1 MTSSP
6 PRSRNAD
13 EPRASDRRLA
23 ELRLEQLTREQR
35 RRNAHASFEAFVLA
49 VYPRYFVNWH
59 HRVLMR
65 VLQDYALGRIPR
77 LMVFM
82 PPRHGKSFLVSEFL
96 PAWMLGLDPDLAV
109 MSASYAAQ
117 LAWKFNRKLQRLMQ
131 SKVYREIFPDT
142 RVSAKRVVT
151 DARGNYLA
159 NKEEFEVIGREGAY
173 KCAGVGGGITGRGF
187 MRGIIDDP
195 VKDRAEAES
204 AIVREGVADWY
215 DSTFWTRQ
223 EGDGA
228 GILLTM
234 TRWHEDD
241 LAGRLLKAARDGE
254 GERWHVLWFP
264 AKREEDLP
272 PELADNPGVT
282 LLGQDEDRREE
293 SQGLW
298 LWKFGQDFY
307 DKAEKKSER
316 DWLSLYQNR
325 PRSEEGAIFKRHML
339 QPCLREGSGL
349 DATFTLPTGHV
360 VPAAECL
367 RFLTVDTA
375 TSAKETADYTAAG
388 AFYGHPGTR
397 ALIWVDL
404 LRERVEGGQHEAA
417 IEGVRLE
424 NLCSYA
430 AIEKQHIGLAVIQ
443 ALRRRG
449 LPVREIDAG
458 KGDKYVRAHAAM
470 AFFEGLSFYYA
481 TDLPQK
487 AVALEELLSFRPGS
501 AHDDIADVVVYA
513 ALHWQSLLITAANV
527 TPPAP
532 SATLPDRR
540 ERVLRTV
547 KPPRPRR

>member
-1 MTSSP
+1 MKSSP
-6 PRSRNAD
+6 PKLRTAGAK
-13 EPRASDRRLA
+13 RASKRLA
-23 ELRLEQLTREQR
+23 ELRLEQLQREQR
-35 RRNAHASFEAFVLA
+35 RRAARNDFESFVRT
-49 VYPRYFVNWH
+49 VYPKYQVNWH

-65 VLQDYALGRIPR
+65 ALQLWATGEITR

-96 PAWMLGLDPDLAV
+96 PAWMLGRDPDLAV

-131 SKVYREIFPDT
+131 TRAYREIFPET
-142 RVSAKRVVT
+142 RISAKRVVT

-241 LAGRLLKAARDGE
+241 LAGRLLKAARDDQ

-264 AKREEDLP
+264 AKREDEPP

-282 LLGQDEDRREE
+282 LIGQECDERPAG
-293 SQGLW
+293 QGLW
-298 LWKFGQDFY
+298 LTKFGQAFY
-307 DKAEKKSER
+307 DKAETKNAR

-325 PRSEEGAIFKRHML
+325 PRQEEGAIFKRHML
-339 QPCLREGSGL
+339 QACTRNGDGL
-349 DATFTLPTGHV
+349 DAQIELPTGHI

-367 RFLTVDTA
+367 RFITVDTA
-375 TSAKETADYTAAG
+375 TSKKETADYTAVG
-388 AFYGHPGTR
+388 AFYAHPGTK
-397 ALIWVDL
+397 ALILVDL
-404 LRERVEGGQHEAA
+404 LRERVQGGEHESA
-417 IEGVRLE
+417 IESIRRG
-424 NLCSYA
+424 NFCSYA

-443 ALRRRG
+443 ALRKRG

-458 KGDKYVRAHAAM
+458 KGDKYVRAYSVM
-470 AFFEGLSFYYA
+470 AFFESLSFYYVS
-481 TDLPQK
+481 DLPRK
-487 AVALEELLSFRPGS
+487 AEMLDELLSFRPGS
-501 AHDDIADVVVYA
+501 AHDDIADVIVHA
-513 ALHWQSLLITAANV
+513 AMHWQGMVIGAQNV
-527 TPPAP
+527 TPSLPA
-532 SATLPDRR
+532 ATLPDRR
-540 ERVLRTV
+540 EQVLRTV